1 MALNLTE
8 LSGYLTSLGP
18 LPATSSCGSYPVCS
32 IEMIGRGVQTGRLH
46 RDHLLTMVHPVD
58 ECYNMLARICTCG
71 SPCWNT
77 RATSVEAAV
86 QLNNTILLNFSG
98 PILPMVPYT
107 NGSHVG
113 MLTVAFYQPVPLTV
127 AQGDGQFLPIIKGP
141 MVKQNIQVFQGR
153 VTPAEVPLC
162 FYSLRYGF
170 APP

>member
-71 SPCWNT
+71 SPCWDT
-77 RATSVEAAV
+77 RATSVEATV
-86 QLNNTILLNFSG
+86 QLNNTILLNFTGAHSTTCA
-98 PILPMVPYT
+98 L
-107 NGSHVG
+107 HKR
-113 MLTVAFYQPVPLTV
+113 VARGHAHRRIEQH
-127 AQGDGQFLPIIKGP
+127 D
-141 MVKQNIQVFQGR
+141 
-153 VTPAEVPLC
+153 PA
-162 FYSLRYGF
+162 R
-170 APP
+170 A